1 MISGVDYV
9 LYSNKSPF
17 DIETLFISAIKN
29 KWSTLIANEFERND
43 IRLELFVAKN
53 KEMYVSFDDTGYSLN
68 EHNEW
73 FFIFVASILE
83 KFESEVKIL
92 NIFSPES

>member
-1 MISGVDYV
+1 MISGVDYF

-53 KEMYVSFDDTGYSLN
+53 KEMYVSFDDAGYSLN
-68 EHNEW
+68 EHNEGC
-73 FFIFVASILE
+73 FTFCCQYFG
-83 KFESEVKIL
+83 KI
-92 NIFSPES
+92 

>member
-53 KEMYVSFDDTGYSLN
+53 KEM
-68 EHNEW
+68 
-73 FFIFVASILE
+73 
-83 KFESEVKIL
+83 
-92 NIFSPES
+92 